1 MKVSKKLL
9 SLLLAMVLLI
19 SVLPLASFA
28 EEVEQV
34 NVVVFDQDNNQI
46 WSGKAPKGEHVRSWL
61 DANVASNIAKEGY
74 TFGAW
79 LNKDSGSEF
88 AASATFGGWTNVK
101 VVYTADQCV
110 IAVKEVVNGDK
121 NNAKTIAQAEVAYGT
136 DLISWLNA
144 NVTVGERTG
153 YKLDKWFNWDWFGNK
168 YEDGKKV
175 KGWTNVYVSYTANE
189 YKIYFEA
196 NGGKV
201 DPAFTTVT
209 FDKEIGALAM
219 PTKDGYA
226 FRGWFWDSACTNMV
240 DTSAKY
246 TVAGDSTVYAK
257 WEKKETVKLHIYQNG
272 KLTGDPIQTIDV
284 PNYIKGDVIDLTKFN
299 VGNYFKPDYKFTVK
313 AFYNDGAW
321 NQLKAG
327 GKPAS
332 LNSIEINGWTNIY
345 VVIEK
350 GAATNNE
357 KVDPSNPQ
365 TGDMIGVSLALMM
378 STGGAALML
387 GKKRK

>member
-19 SVLPLASFA
+19 SVFPMASFA

-34 NVVVFDQDNNQI
+34 NVVVVNQDGTQI
-46 WSGKAPKGEHVRSWL
+46 WSGTAPKGEHVRSWL
-61 DANVASNIAKEGY
+61 DANVAAKIAKEGY

-79 LNKDSGSEF
+79 LNKDSGAEF
-88 AASATFGGWTNVK
+88 AADATFRGWTNVK
-101 VVYTADQCV
+101 VVYTAEQCV
-110 IAVKEVVNGDK
+110 ISVKEVVNGDK
-121 NNAKTIAQAEVAYGT
+121 NNAKTIAQAEVDYGT
-136 DLISWLNA
+136 DLITWLNA
-144 NVTVGERTG
+144 NVTLETRTG
-153 YKLDKWFNWDWFGNK
+153 YELDKWYNWDWFGNK
-168 YEDGKKV
+168 FEDGKKV
-175 KGWTNVYVSYTANE
+175 KGWTNVYVTYTSGE
-189 YKIYFEA
+189 YKMYFEA
-196 NGGKV
+196 NEGKV
-201 DPAFTTVT
+201 DPAYVAVSYG
-209 FDKEIGALAM
+209 KEIGALPM

-226 FRGWFWDSACTNMV
+226 FRGWFWDKECTKMV

-246 TVAGDSTVYAK
+246 DKAADCTVYAK
-257 WEKKETVKLHIYQNG
+257 WAVKETVKLHIYENG
-272 KLTGDPIQTIDV
+272 KLTGDPIKTIDV
-284 PNYIKGDVIDLTKFN
+284 PNFIKGDVIDLTKFN

-321 NQLKAG
+321 NELKAG

-332 LNSIEINGWTNIY
+332 LTSIEVNGWTNLY
-345 VVIEK
+345 VVITK
-350 GAATNNE
+350 GAANE
-357 KVDPSNPQ
+357 KADPTNPK

>member
-19 SVLPLASFA
+19 GVFPAAAFA
-28 EEVEQV
+28 AETEMVTVEVY
-34 NVVVFDQDNNQI
+34 DQDNAKI
-46 WSGKAPKGEHVRSWL
+46 WTGSAPKGEHIRSWL
-61 DANVASNIAKEGY
+61 DANVASKIAKEGH

-79 LNKDSGSEF
+79 LSKDSGAAF
-88 AASATFGGWTNVK
+88 AADATFNGWTNVK
-101 VVYTADQCV
+101 VVYTADKCV

-121 NNAKTIAQAEVAYGT
+121 NNAKTIAQAEVDYGT
-136 DLISWLNA
+136 DLITWLNA
-144 NVTVGERTG
+144 NVTLEERTG
-153 YKLDKWFNWDWFGNK
+153 YKLDKWYNWDWFGNK
-168 YEDGKKV
+168 FEDGKKV
-175 KGWTNVYVSYTANE
+175 KGWTNVYVTYTSGE
-189 YKIYFEA
+189 YKMYFEA
-196 NGGKV
+196 NEGKV
-201 DPAFTTVT
+201 DPAYVAVSYG
-209 FDKEIGALAM
+209 KEIGALPM

-226 FRGWFWDSACTNMV
+226 FRGWYWDSACTNMV

-246 TVAGDSTVYAK
+246 NVAGDSTVYAK
-257 WEKKETVKLHIYQNG
+257 WAVKETVKLHIYQNG
-272 KLTGDPIQTIDV
+272 KLTGDPIKTIDV

-327 GKPAS
+327 NKPAS
-332 LNSIEINGWTNIY
+332 LTSIEVNGWTNIY
-345 VVIEK
+345 VVIDK
-350 GAATNNE
+350 GAANE

-365 TGDMIGVSLALMM
+365 TGDMIGVALATMM

-387 GKKRK
+387 GKKRKF

>member
-79 LNKDSGSEF
+79 LSKDSGAEF
-88 AASATFGGWTNVK
+88 AASATFNGWTNVK

-144 NVTVGERTG
+144 NVTV
-153 YKLDKWFNWDWFGNK
+153 DQDQ
-168 YEDGKKV
+168 YE
-175 KGWTNVYVSYTANE
+175 
-189 YKIYFEA
+189 
-196 NGGKV
+196 
-201 DPAFTTVT
+201 
-209 FDKEIGALAM
+209 EIMA
-219 PTKDGYA
+219 
-226 FRGWFWDSACTNMV
+226 
-240 DTSAKY
+240 
-246 TVAGDSTVYAK
+246 
-257 WEKKETVKLHIYQNG
+257 
-272 KLTGDPIQTIDV
+272 
-284 PNYIKGDVIDLTKFN
+284 IKPLFLVR
-299 VGNYFKPDYKFTVK
+299 DY
-313 AFYNDGAW
+313 
-321 NQLKAG
+321 
-327 GKPAS
+327 
-332 LNSIEINGWTNIY
+332 E
-345 VVIEK
+345 
-350 GAATNNE
+350 
-357 KVDPSNPQ
+357 
-365 TGDMIGVSLALMM
+365 
-378 STGGAALML
+378 
-387 GKKRK
+387 